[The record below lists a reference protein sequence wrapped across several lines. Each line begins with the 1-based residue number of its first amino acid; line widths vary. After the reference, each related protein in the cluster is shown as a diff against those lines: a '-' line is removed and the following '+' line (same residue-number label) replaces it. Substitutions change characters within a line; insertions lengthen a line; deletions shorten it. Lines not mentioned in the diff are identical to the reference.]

1 VDTSGNFDD
10 TARGAGTDI
19 PPSSGR
25 STRRAEGVARRATL
39 AWLGAAATAC
49 DLANNTYEQFV
60 NRGEQARAAAR
71 RRAEEA
77 RQRNAGTRDRAE
89 DFVRTGM
96 NVVLDNLQVPNKA
109 DVDTINV
116 KLNILTRKI
125 DDLQMQQTFEAER
138 FTPEPPLTPPIVGPD
153 GETELDI

>member
-1 VDTSGNFDD
+1 MDTSNTFDD
-10 TARGAGTDI
+10 TTRGVGTDI
-19 PPSSGR
+19 PPVDARSSSR
-25 STRRAEGVARRATL
+25 VEGAAKRATL

-60 NRGEQARAAAR
+60 NRGEQARAEAR
-71 RRAEEA
+71 RRADDVR
-77 RQRNAGTRDRAE
+77 RQNAGARDRAE

-96 NVVLDNLQVPNKA
+96 NVFLDNLHVPNKA

-125 DDLQMQQTFEAER
+125 DDLQMQQTFEAQSP
-138 FTPEPPLTPPIVGPD
+138 TSEPPLTPPIVGPD
-153 GETELDI
+153 GETTLGV